1 MPSILGQF
9 YEWIERNPDQLLF
22 AFLDIDG
29 RTTESYSYAQFLQR
43 TTEIASHIRRTHP
56 MAPGERVLL
65 AYPPGVEMIC
75 AFFACVRLGLIPVPV
90 YPPTSHGFQAAL
102 DKTDFIAR
110 DCQASAVLTSR
121 AYYWSMKLNET
132 RNRVAKL
139 SLTRASV
146 STLTWIVSTD
156 ADRGAR
162 ADFADAHS
170 DILFLQY
177 TSGSTS
183 EPKGVMVTHGNIL
196 TNCDAVVDHRPIG
209 VSWLPQYHD
218 MGLIGYYIF
227 FALKG
232 GTTYGFSPFDFIQRP
247 ALWLET
253 ISKYRGSASSAPN
266 FAYEYCLRPGKVP
279 QATLEHLDLSSLR
292 FLMNAAEPVR
302 GHVCRAFL
310 EKFEP
315 YGLDPKAFFSAYGLA
330 EFTLAVSNYG
340 RTIQTFDRAALRQH
354 IVQPASSDAA
364 VADSTTLVSCGRT
377 LGATEVKIVDV
388 TAAHPREASER
399 GVGEIWIRGPS
410 KCHGY
415 WGRRELSAAIF
426 EARLPGEPE
435 DAPTWLRSGDMGFVR
450 DGELYI
456 CGRSKDM
463 LIVRGLNYY
472 PQDIEALVE
481 GDDCI
486 RKGCVAAFACEGE
499 SRETLVVVAE
509 LKDRKRVPDTHGLNR
524 RLLVEL
530 GVEAESFVFIEPRS
544 IPKTSSGKIVR
555 HQVRQFWLENRLDVL
570 SQVDSSIEVENRDG
584 EQPHAWLRRFGLT
597 GAETWSLAD
606 AGFDSLKLVEFAHAL
621 KAQLEMRGDHD
632 LSQAVDLRVLQKI
645 AICELFDLLDQVTAA
660 APHAKLRFKR
670 ALTDLGREHRA
681 LEAEMMR
688 RDTRLR
694 FDVADLPPTSGV
706 AGAGEGGVLGSVL
719 GGVLLTGG
727 TGFFGPFLLASL
739 LEQGADD
746 VHVLVRANPGDAMR
760 RIREALMSVS
770 ADGTSCPDGWE
781 RRVHP
786 VCGDLSAANLGLSA
800 AAWRSLAEN
809 VHTIYHNGALV
820 NYLLDYQ
827 SMRDANVG
835 GTNEVIR
842 LAMSRRSKIL
852 NHISSTFIF
861 GWSVQETI
869 GESDTNAAMERL
881 DFGYS
886 QSKWVSEHVV
896 RDAMRQGL
904 HARIF
909 RPALLTPSLLGG
921 GYNFDISIRL
931 LAFMINHGLSTT
943 APNQV
948 SFTPADLAAANI
960 VAIGRIPESVNA
972 TYLVT
977 RDDYACMTDITTI
990 LGELTGRNFRN
1001 HALAAFVPEV
1011 IKRCHP
1017 GDILFPLLEFLVRS
1031 VDNISA
1037 MEFKR
1042 YDNRNYRRMRAAS
1055 PFGKADPPLHDVVL
1069 GILRSMRRHGLVAD
1083 AGVPAPG
1090 ILVGSSPVE
1099 RASHV

>member
-9 YEWIERNPDQLLF
+9 YEWTERNPDQLLY

-29 RTTESYSYAQFLQR
+29 RIAESYSYAQFLQR
-43 TTEIASHIRRTHP
+43 TTDIASHIRRTYP
-56 MAPGERVLL
+56 MPPGERVIL

-102 DKTDFIAR
+102 AKTDFIAR
-110 DCQASAVLTSR
+110 DCQAAAVLTARS
-121 AYYWSMKLNET
+121 YYWSMKLNET
-132 RNRVAKL
+132 RNSVATL
-139 SLTRASV
+139 SLKRSAV
-146 STLTWIVSTD
+146 SKLKWIVTTD
-156 ADRGAR
+156 ADQGVR
-162 ADFADAHS
+162 ADFSDAHS
-170 DILFLQY
+170 DVLFLQY

-183 EPKGVMVTHGNIL
+183 DPKGVMVSHENIL
-196 TNCDAVVDHRPIG
+196 VNCDAVVDHRPIG

-232 GTTYGFSPFDFIQRP
+232 GTTYGFSPIDFIQRP

-266 FAYEYCLRPGKVP
+266 FAYEYCLRPEKVP
-279 QATLEHLDLSSLR
+279 AETLEHLDLSSLR

-302 GHVCRAFL
+302 ANVCRDFIN
-310 EKFEP
+310 KFQP
-315 YGLDPKAFFSAYGLA
+315 YGLHPEAFFSAYGLA

-354 IVQPASSDAA
+354 VVRTASLDAS
-364 VADSTTLVSCGRT
+364 ADETTTLVSCGRT
-377 LGATEVKIVDV
+377 LGATEVTIVDITPPAR
-388 TAAHPREASER
+388 TAGACE
-399 GVGEIWIRGPS
+399 VGEIWIRGPS
-410 KCHGY
+410 KCRGY
-415 WGRRELSAAIF
+415 WRRPELTAAIF
-426 EARLPGEPE
+426 EAQLPGDPQG
-435 DAPTWLRSGDMGFVR
+435 APTWLRSGDMGFLH

-481 GDDCI
+481 ADGRV
-486 RKGCVAAFACEGE
+486 RKGCVAAFACEGKN
-499 SRETLVVVAE
+499 SETLVVVAE
-509 LKDRKRVPDTHGLNR
+509 LKNRRRVPDARELNL
-524 RLLVEL
+524 RLLQGL
-530 GVEAESFVFIEPRS
+530 GVAASSFVFIEART

-555 HQVRQFWLENRLDVL
+555 HLVREQWRTRRLNVL
-570 SQVDSSIEVENRDG
+570 SQVDSVIEADNPGVEGSR
-584 EQPHAWLRRFGLT
+584 AWLRRFGLT
-597 GAETWSLAD
+597 GDETWTVGD
-606 AGFDSLKLVEFAHAL
+606 AGFDSLKLVDFTLALQEELEAH
-621 KAQLEMRGDHD
+621 GGHD

-660 APHAKLRFKR
+660 APLAKLRFKR
-670 ALTDLGREHRA
+670 ALSELGREHQA

-694 FDVADLPPTSGV
+694 FDVADLPATSG
-706 AGAGEGGVLGSVL
+706 ALTAHRGVF
-719 GGVLLTGG
+719 LTGG

-739 LEQGADD
+739 LEQGPDD
-746 VHVLVRANPGDAMR
+746 IHVLVRANAGDAMR
-760 RIREALMSVS
+760 RIREGLMSVS
-770 ADGTSCPDGWE
+770 ADGMSCPEGWE
-781 RRVHP
+781 RRVRP
-786 VCGDLSAANLGLSA
+786 VCGDLSAPNLGLNA
-800 AAWRSLAEN
+800 ATWRALAES

-827 SMRDANVG
+827 SMRNANVG

-842 LAMSRRSKIL
+842 LAMSHRAKML

-909 RPALLTPSLLGG
+909 RPALLTPSIHGG

-931 LAFMINHGLSTT
+931 LAFMINHGVSTT
-943 APNQV
+943 AQNQV

-960 VAIGRIPESVNA
+960 VAISRVPESVNE

-977 RDDYACMTDITTI
+977 RDGYATLADITAI
-990 LGELTGRNFRN
+990 LGELTGRTFRN
-1001 HALAAFVPEV
+1001 FALPAFVPEV
-1011 IKRCHP
+1011 IKRCEP

-1042 YDNRNYRRMRAAS
+1042 YDNSNYRRVRDAS
-1055 PFGKADPPLHDVVL
+1055 PYGKADPPLYDVVL
-1069 GILRSMRRHGLVAD
+1069 GILRFMRKHNLVNV
-1083 AGVPAPG
+1083 GVRAPG
-1090 ILVGSSPVE
+1090 FLVGSGAVE
-1099 RASHV
+1099 EGTTHV